1 MQPPGSAWLFEDSY
15 SCFSSKLN
23 KRDKKYMVQDECF
36 IKVTKNGPYIVF
48 GKIPIFEYV
57 INCDSKGTPIN
68 WILGKEYPVRENC
81 ALCRCGQSKNKPFCD
96 GTHASINFNGNETA
110 DLEQSHSQA
119 KEINGLELI
128 LKDVEKLC
136 ASARFCHRSGDIWE
150 QIPKS
155 DDPEIKE
162 NAIRNSFDC
171 PSGRLLLWDK
181 KTGKSLEP
189 ELGRSIALAEDPF
202 MGVNG
207 PIWVRGGIPIQSADG
222 EIYEKRNRVTL
233 CRCGKSQNKPFCD
246 SSHYPEKSQG
256 GITMAREK
264 GELKDI
270 EDLEDFLETRKQA
283 FVLFYASWCGFC
295 RAFLPIYDR
304 YFEKQPET
312 YLRVMIDDRE
322 DLMDRYSVEI
332 VPTVIFFENG
342 RIKIRC
348 DGEAGIGL
356 SEKQLAEIINRIQ
369 E

>member
-1 MQPPGSAWLFEDSY
+1 MEHS
-15 SCFSSKLN
+15 
-23 KRDKKYMVQDECF
+23 DECN
-36 IKVTKNGPYIVF
+36 IKVCKNGPYMVS
-48 GKIPIFEYV
+48 GKIPIIEYV
-57 INCDSKGTPIN
+57 INCDSKGIPIN
-68 WILGKEYPVRENC
+68 WLLGKEYPVNEKC

-96 GTHASINFNGNETA
+96 GTHAEINFNGTETA
-110 DLEQSHSQA
+110 DLEQFHNQA
-119 KEINGLELI
+119 KEIDGPELR

-136 ASARFCHRSGDIWE
+136 ASARFCHRSGDIWV

-155 DDPEIKE
+155 DNPEIKKI
-162 NAIRNSFDC
+162 AIRNSCDC

-181 KTGKSLEP
+181 KTGTSIEP
-189 ELGRSIALAEDPF
+189 ELGRSIALVADPF

-207 PIWVRGGIPIQSADG
+207 PIWVRGEIPIQSADG
-222 EIYEKRNRVTL
+222 KIYMVRNRVTL
-233 CRCGKSQNKPFCD
+233 CRCGKSLNKPFCD
-246 SSHYPEKSQG
+246 SSHYPEKSEG

-270 EDLEDFLETRKQA
+270 KGDLEDILKTRKRA

-304 YFEKQPET
+304 YFEKEPET

-322 DLMDRYSVEI
+322 ELMDRYSVEI

-342 RIKIRC
+342 RIKRRC

-356 SEKQLAEIINRIQ
+356 SEKRLIDIINSCQ